1 MYDFSPVQ
9 HMLCRGIFL
18 AYGNQPT
25 ASALGRDAAFADRDS
40 RSLLR
45 VWGIRDGAQPLLIGV
60 AQPDG
65 DGLTIDR
72 TMSKQYLS
80 SLGYWPALPE
90 QYVADTQPPQK
101 RAFFSHD
108 ACFRC
113 ALREPEIEI
122 QDDAAYMIVSCC
134 FSPQKKFIFS
144 GIFSFCR
151 IENGKAM
158 LIWDKKR
165 DCPVWTVPKEN
176 DAVT

>member
-1 MYDFSPVQ
+1 MEISRQQAHWGEMQLSQTETAVRFCAAGALPK
-9 HMLCRGIFL
+9 
-18 AYGNQPT
+18 YGEV
-25 ASALGRDAAFADRDS
+25 
-40 RSLLR
+40 LR

-101 RAFFSHD
+101 RVFFSHD

-113 ALREPEIEI
+113 VLRESEIEI
-122 QDDAAYMIVSCC
+122 QDDAAYMMVSCC

-151 IENGKAM
+151 IKNGRAL

>member
-1 MYDFSPVQ
+1 MQGDFFSIWKSVDSKRIGERCSFRRQKQPFDFARPVR
-9 HMLCRGIFL
+9 CR
-18 AYGNQPT
+18 NT
-25 ASALGRDAAFADRDS
+25 
-40 RSLLR
+40 R

-101 RAFFSHD
+101 RVFFSHD

-113 ALREPEIEI
+113 VLRESEIEI
-122 QDDAAYMIVSCC
+122 QDDAAYMMVSCC

-151 IENGKAM
+151 IENGRAR